1 MPKRKFHS
9 VKGFNHH
16 VKDAKELIFDGTENP
31 TDRPQNAD
39 NQKSK
44 FSGKKGTHTDIMLLL
59 SDKRSWIY
67 YVSEI
72 YDGSN
77 VDMGILKKEF
87 PPGKNWFKKHKV
99 LFDLGF
105 VGVEK
110 YYAIK
115 ELVIGK
121 KKPYKTKKNPD
132 AKLSEDQKQKN
143 TKISR
148 ERIYVEH
155 AIGRMKKFRILKNRC
170 RLKCNVIKN
179 RIIGIC
185 AGLSNYE
192 LSIKHSL
199 S

>member
-1 MPKRKFHS
+1 MPKRKFNT

-16 VKDAKELIFDGTENP
+16 VKKAKELIFDGTEHP
-31 TDRPQNAD
+31 TERPQNSD

-44 FSGKKGTHTDIMLLL
+44 YSGKKGTHTDIILLL
-59 SDKRSWIY
+59 SDKHSWIY
-67 YVSEI
+67 YVSKI

-77 VDMGILKKEF
+77 VDMGLLKKEF
-87 PPGKNWFKKHKV
+87 PPGKSWFKKHKV

-110 YYAIK
+110 YYEIK

-121 KKPYKTKKNPD
+121 KKPYKTKKNPNV
-132 AKLSEDQKQKN
+132 KLSEDQKQKN
-143 TKISR
+143 SQISR
-148 ERIYVEH
+148 ERIFVEH

-170 RLKCNVIKN
+170 RLKCDVMKN
-179 RIIGIC
+179 RIVGIC
-185 AGLSNYE
+185 AGLSNYD
-192 LSIKHSL
+192 LSLKCSL